1 MDHLNLPQSPRAGK
15 IHTLWRSVLI
25 GYCFLSY
32 IGGGAAN
39 SAAFKF
45 PDSEYPYRIVDQ
57 ELTVVLRE
65 FGQNL
70 GLRVKLSQ
78 KVSGQVKGG
87 LPKASALTFLNTICR
102 MYGLDWYFDG
112 STLHVTAVTEEVTR
126 FLPARKETPAKLTE
140 NLKRL
145 SFYDD
150 RFPLRSNPDNTA
162 IVVSGPPA
170 YVALIEQ
177 TLASM
182 QRELGEFPTQ
192 TVIYR
197 GGSVTVEKFV
207 PDKAQ

>member
-1 MDHLNLPQSPRAGK
+1 MYIHGGIAYSASLKLPDG
-15 IHTLWRSVLI
+15 
-25 GYCFLSY
+25 
-32 IGGGAAN
+32 
-39 SAAFKF
+39 
-45 PDSEYPYRIVDQ
+45 DYPYRIVDQ

-70 GLRVKLSQ
+70 GLRVKLSP

-87 LPKASALTFLNTICR
+87 LPRSSALTFLNTLCR

-112 STLHVTAVTEEVTR
+112 STLHVTSVTEEVTR
-126 FLPARKETPAKLTE
+126 FLPARQETQAKLAE
-140 NLKRL
+140 HLKRL

-150 RFPLRSNPDNTA
+150 RFPLRSSPENTA

-170 YVALIEQ
+170 YIALIDQ

-182 QRELGEFPTQ
+182 QREFGEFPTQ

-197 GGSVTVEKFV
+197 GGSVSVEKFA
-207 PDKAQ
+207 PDKVQ

>member
-1 MDHLNLPQSPRAGK
+1 LY
-15 IHTLWRSVLI
+15 IHVGT
-25 GYCFLSY
+25 
-32 IGGGAAN
+32 ADAT
-39 SAAFKF
+39 AFKF
-45 PDSEYPYRIVDQ
+45 PDGDYPYRIVDQ
-57 ELTVVLRE
+57 ELSVVLRE

-70 GLRVKLSQ
+70 GLRVKISQ
-78 KVSGQVKGG
+78 KVSGQVRGG
-87 LPKASALTFLNTICR
+87 LPRSSALAFLNTICR

-112 STLHVTAVTEEVTR
+112 STLHVTSITEEVTR
-126 FLPARKETPAKLTE
+126 FFPVKKETQAKLTE

-150 RFPLRSNPDNTA
+150 RFPMRSNPEDTA

-177 TLASM
+177 TLSSM
-182 QRELGEFPTQ
+182 QRESLEFPTQ

-197 GGSVTVEKFV
+197 GGAVTVEKFV

>member
-1 MDHLNLPQSPRAGK
+1 LY
-15 IHTLWRSVLI
+15 IHSAT
-25 GYCFLSY
+25 
-32 IGGGAAN
+32 AN

-45 PDSEYPYRIVDQ
+45 PDGDYPYRIVDQ
-57 ELTVVLRE
+57 DLTVVLRE

-78 KVSGQVKGG
+78 KVSGHVKGG
-87 LPKASALTFLNTICR
+87 VPRSSALAFLNTICR

-112 STLHVTAVTEEVTR
+112 STLHVTSVTEEVTR
-126 FLPARKETPAKLTE
+126 FLPARTETEAKLTE
-140 NLKRL
+140 HLRRL
-145 SFYDD
+145 SFYDE
-150 RFPLRSNPDNTA
+150 RFPLRSNPENTA

-177 TLASM
+177 TLSSM
-182 QRELGEFPTQ
+182 QRDAGEFPTQ

-207 PDKAQ
+207 PDKTQ